1 MRIVAIH
8 KLQSKNRIEH
18 VCFSLMND
26 KIQLAKG
33 VLIIII
39 YYLLLIINY
48 YYNTSNLIKNDSD
61 EVSYLLLV
69 VS

>member
-1 MRIVAIH
+1 MRVVAIH

-33 VLIIII
+33 VVLIIII
-39 YYLLLIINY
+39 YYLLLII
-48 YYNTSNLIKNDSD
+48 IIIIIPRI
-61 EVSYLLLV
+61 LLKMILMRCCDGV
-69 VS
+69 